1 MTCLSC
7 KHKSNTVE
15 PFWDLSLEFPE
26 RYHSIGK
33 GSGSTAYQRSCTLTE
48 MLSKFTEM
56 EALEGS
62 IYACNHCNS
71 QYNVSYNTKHSMQV
85 LEVDRSELI
94 EDAHPQFSIIQMH
107 YILKSNSALLSH
119 AYQFWKIDFRLSGFL
134 YNSVFHIPMQI
145 EFHQKKKRD
154 FECWRHQCL
163 HKFSL
168 KDN

>member
-1 MTCLSC
+1 MLLLLSVCVFQVTCLSC

-26 RYHSIGK
+26 RYHSIEK

-71 QYNVSYNTKHSMQV
+71 
-85 LEVDRSELI
+85 E
-94 EDAHPQFSIIQMH
+94 
-107 YILKSNSALLSH
+107 
-119 AYQFWKIDFRLSGFL
+119 
-134 YNSVFHIPMQI
+134 
-145 EFHQKKKRD
+145 
-154 FECWRHQCL
+154 
-163 HKFSL
+163 
-168 KDN
+168 

>member
-1 MTCLSC
+1 MCVCVLFFFKVTCLSC

-33 GSGSTAYQRSCTLTE
+33 ASGSTAYQRSCTLTE

-71 QYNVSYNTKHSMQV
+71 EYSRKYNTEQ
-85 LEVDRSELI
+85 R
-94 EDAHPQFSIIQMH
+94 
-107 YILKSNSALLSH
+107 
-119 AYQFWKIDFRLSGFL
+119 FWSCTSL
-134 YNSVFHIPMQI
+134 Y
-145 EFHQKKKRD
+145 
-154 FECWRHQCL
+154 
-163 HKFSL
+163 
-168 KDN
+168 

>member
-1 MTCLSC
+1 MTIRRSVTDSSSSSQVTCLSC

-26 RYHSIGK
+26 RYHSVEK

-71 QYNVSYNTKHSMQV
+71 KQSRTDSV
-85 LEVDRSELI
+85 L
-94 EDAHPQFSIIQMH
+94 
-107 YILKSNSALLSH
+107 Y
-119 AYQFWKIDFRLSGFL
+119 
-134 YNSVFHIPMQI
+134 
-145 EFHQKKKRD
+145 
-154 FECWRHQCL
+154 
-163 HKFSL
+163 
-168 KDN
+168 